1 MNLNLLN
8 SVYSRKYSPK
18 IKDGV
23 YVINLD
29 EFKSMGAHWIA
40 LKVNDTNIIYFDSFE
55 VEHIPKEIAK
65 FIGNKNI
72 ITYIHRIQAHD
83 MIMCGYFCI
92 GLINIILKLKSLLD
106 YIKLFSP
113 KEYEKNDKIIL
124 KYFK

>member
-65 FIGNKNI
+65 FIGKKNI

-83 MIMCGYFCI
+83 MIMCEYFCI

-106 YIKLFSP
+106 YIKLFSQ
-113 KEYEKNDKIIL
+113 KNMKRMI
-124 KYFK
+124 K